1 MTASYGSWAP
11 WRPPSGG
18 ILRASEAVK
27 AGWRTGWRTGCA
39 TWLTRAWVPQK
50 LQPHLVRSHR
60 TAAARC
66 LTDSREALQQMIRD
80 IKAGKAD
87 HLL

>member
-1 MTASYGSWAP
+1 MPDVSWEDAFCGEGNSCYRIGTDEQGNSY
-11 WRPPSGG
+11 
-18 ILRASEAVK
+18 ITI
-27 AGWRTGWRTGCA
+27 AGA
-39 TWLTRAWVPQK
+39 EE
-50 LQPHLVRSHR
+50 HF
-60 TAAARC
+60 